1 MLAISRFQPQRLL
14 LVGDPLQLPPTLPGT
29 SKPNVTGLERTLF
42 ERLGEMSSDLNPILL
57 RTQYRVKSDS
67 WKYKETQLTSTKSNS
82 VTQGLEVSVMPY
94 FIMKV

>member
-57 RTQYRVKSDS
+57 RTQYRVNRTHGSIRELSSLLRNKI
-67 WKYKETQLTSTKSNS
+67 
-82 VTQGLEVSVMPY
+82 VSP
-94 FIMKV
+94 KDWRSQ